1 MVSALTEIDYVG
13 RISNEAELS
22 LFIIPNIVFFNYS
35 YLNHL

>member
-22 LFIIPNIVFFNYS
+22 LFIIPNIVFF
-35 YLNHL
+35 LTIVI